1 MLDFFLK
8 NRWIVLVLLLGL
20 VAGGIYTMLHLNIE
34 AYPDLTPVQVVV
46 TTETPGMS
54 PVEVEQLVTFPIETS
69 LIGMPGTQVVRS
81 ASKLGLS
88 MITVVFDDSTDIY
101 LARQLVNERL
111 GEARARIPAGLEPQL
126 GPLATAFGEVYQYTV
141 QGQNMGLMDVKTIH
155 DWDIRYDLR
164 TIPGVSEINS
174 WGGYTKEYTVEVDPL
189 TLQRYGITV
198 HDVVQQVS
206 ANNANFGGGFIEHNE
221 EQYTIRGIGRT
232 LGIPDLGRIVV
243 KSHNGVPVLLKNV
256 ANIVERPYP
265 RQGAVMRDGKGETVC
280 GMVIIVKGANGNNM
294 IKAIKQRIAQLK
306 LPPGVKVL
314 PFYDQ
319 STVIDATIA
328 TVKHNLIEGSILV
341 LLVLLIFL
349 ANWRAALIVAS
360 VIPLAL
366 LFGFAGMAAFGVS
379 ANLMS
384 LGAVDF
390 GMIVDGSVVMIEN
403 AVRRLE
409 GDEGEDAGV
418 REKVRMAAHEVARP
432 ILFGVAI
439 IIAVYLPI
447 FTLQGLEGR
456 MFRPM
461 AITVCSALTGSLL
474 LALFAVPTVAT
485 YVLKGAHA
493 HVLRQRQRYKGPNW
507 FDRLRDRYSR
517 SLEVVL
523 RHRWPVLVSAIILV
537 GVALSSLKFI
547 GTEFMPT
554 LDEGSMV
561 VTSRKL
567 PGISLDES
575 IYLGNQ
581 IEKTI
586 RGFPEIA
593 SVVTKL
599 GRPDRATEAMSVEES
614 DSYIALAPKSQWK
627 CCKSKDELIEK
638 LSQALNGIPGVAFV
652 FTQPMQMRMDEVV
665 TGVRGDLA
673 VKIFGPDLD
682 VLDQLG
688 TRAVSLISTVRGA
701 SEVQKD
707 SSMGVAELRIDVNR
721 AELDRYG
728 LNIADVREL
737 VETMLGGKDVSEMI
751 EGERRFGISV
761 RLPNSYRNNIDTLG
775 ELVLMAPNGERVQL
789 KQVATLRTV
798 RGPEMVNRE
807 SARRRVAVQASV
819 RGRDLGSFVADAQR
833 KVAQQMKIPAGY
845 TLTWG
850 GQFEN
855 QRRANQRL
863 MIVLP
868 VSIAVIFSLLY
879 ATFKSAR
886 QASLVLM
893 IVPFALVGGIAAL
906 WLRGL
911 NLSLSASI
919 GFIAL
924 FGVAVLNGV
933 VMVSHI
939 DALRKAGRD
948 MMDAVREG
956 AQDRLRPVLITAA
969 VASLGFI
976 PMAVSESQGS
986 EVQRPL
992 ATVVIGGLFTATV
1005 LTLYLLPMLYP
1016 LFSDRGSSNKGS
1028 DSRDRHAEPAGSAR
1042 LTPAEIKP

>member
-456 MFRPM
+456 
-461 AITVCSALTGSLL
+461 
-474 LALFAVPTVAT
+474 
-485 YVLKGAHA
+485 
-493 HVLRQRQRYKGPNW
+493 
-507 FDRLRDRYSR
+507 
-517 SLEVVL
+517 
-523 RHRWPVLVSAIILV
+523 
-537 GVALSSLKFI
+537 
-547 GTEFMPT
+547 
-554 LDEGSMV
+554 
-561 VTSRKL
+561 
-567 PGISLDES
+567 
-575 IYLGNQ
+575 
-581 IEKTI
+581 
-586 RGFPEIA
+586 
-593 SVVTKL
+593 
-599 GRPDRATEAMSVEES
+599 
-614 DSYIALAPKSQWK
+614 
-627 CCKSKDELIEK
+627 
-638 LSQALNGIPGVAFV
+638 
-652 FTQPMQMRMDEVV
+652 
-665 TGVRGDLA
+665 
-673 VKIFGPDLD
+673 
-682 VLDQLG
+682 
-688 TRAVSLISTVRGA
+688 
-701 SEVQKD
+701 
-707 SSMGVAELRIDVNR
+707 
-721 AELDRYG
+721 
-728 LNIADVREL
+728 
-737 VETMLGGKDVSEMI
+737 
-751 EGERRFGISV
+751 
-761 RLPNSYRNNIDTLG
+761 
-775 ELVLMAPNGERVQL
+775 
-789 KQVATLRTV
+789 
-798 RGPEMVNRE
+798 
-807 SARRRVAVQASV
+807 
-819 RGRDLGSFVADAQR
+819 
-833 KVAQQMKIPAGY
+833 
-845 TLTWG
+845 
-850 GQFEN
+850 
-855 QRRANQRL
+855 
-863 MIVLP
+863 
-868 VSIAVIFSLLY
+868 
-879 ATFKSAR
+879 
-886 QASLVLM
+886 
-893 IVPFALVGGIAAL
+893 
-906 WLRGL
+906 
-911 NLSLSASI
+911 
-919 GFIAL
+919 
-924 FGVAVLNGV
+924 
-933 VMVSHI
+933 
-939 DALRKAGRD
+939 
-948 MMDAVREG
+948 
-956 AQDRLRPVLITAA
+956 
-969 VASLGFI
+969 
-976 PMAVSESQGS
+976 
-986 EVQRPL
+986 
-992 ATVVIGGLFTATV
+992 
-1005 LTLYLLPMLYP
+1005 
-1016 LFSDRGSSNKGS
+1016 
-1028 DSRDRHAEPAGSAR
+1028 
-1042 LTPAEIKP
+1042 

>member
-1 MLDFFLK
+1 MLDFFLR

-20 VAGGIYTMLHLNIE
+20 VAGGVYTMLHLNME

-69 LIGMPGTQVVRS
+69 LIGMPRTQVVRS
-81 ASKLGLS
+81 VSKLGLS
-88 MITVVFDDSTDIY
+88 MITVVFEDSVDIY

-111 GEARARIPAGLEPQL
+111 GEARSRIPAGLEPQL
-126 GPLATAFGEVYQYTV
+126 GPLATVFGEVFQYTL
-141 QGQNMGLMDVKTIH
+141 QGHDMGLMQLKTIH
-155 DWDIRYDLR
+155 DWDVRFDLR

-189 TLQRYGITV
+189 TLQRYGLTV

-206 ANNANFGGGFIEHNE
+206 DNNANFGGGFIEHNE

-232 LGIPDLGRIVV
+232 LTMADLERIVV
-243 KSHNGVPVLLKNV
+243 KSHSGVPVLLRNV
-256 ANIVERPYP
+256 AKIVARPYP
-265 RQGAVMRDGKGETVC
+265 RQGAVMRDAKGETVC
-280 GMVIIVKGANGNNM
+280 GMVIIVKGTNGNNM
-294 IKAIKQRIAQLK
+294 IKTIKQHITSMK
-306 LPPGVKVL
+306 LPDGVKIL

-319 STVIDATIA
+319 STVIDATTH
-328 TVKHNLIEGSILV
+328 TVEHNLVEGSILV

-349 ANWRAALIVAS
+349 GNWRAALIVAS

-366 LFGFAGMAAFGVS
+366 LFGFLGMAAFGVS

-409 GDEGEDAGV
+409 EGKEQAGDMREQV
-418 REKVRMAAHEVARP
+418 RRAAHEVARP

-447 FTLQGLEGR
+447 FTLEGLEGR
-456 MFRPM
+456 MFHPM

-474 LALFAVPTVAT
+474 LALFAVPAVAT
-485 YVLKGAHA
+485 YVLKGTHA
-493 HVLRQRQRYKGPNW
+493 RALKHKQQHRGPNW
-507 FDRLRDRYSR
+507 FDRLRTRYVR
-517 SLEVVL
+517 SLETVL
-523 RHRWPVLVSAIILV
+523 RHRKPVLVVAAILV
-537 GVALSSLKFI
+537 AGALLSLKFI
-547 GTEFMPT
+547 GTEFMPR
-554 LDEGSMV
+554 LDEGSIV
-561 VTSRKL
+561 VTSRRL

-575 IYLGNQ
+575 IYLGKQ

-586 RGFPEIA
+586 RSFPEIN

-599 GRPDRATEAMSVEES
+599 GRPDRATEAMGVEES
-614 DSYIALAPKSQWK
+614 DSYLGLAPKNEWK
-627 CCKSKDELIEK
+627 CCQSKDELVDK
-638 LSQALNGIPGVAFV
+638 LNKALDRIPGVAFV

-665 TGVRGDLA
+665 TGIRGDLA
-673 VKIFGPDLD
+673 LKIFGSDLD
-682 VLDQLG
+682 MLDQLG
-688 TRAVSLISTVRGA
+688 TRAVNLISRVRGA

-707 SSMGVAELRIDVNR
+707 SSMGVAELLIDIDR
-721 AELDRYG
+721 SGLDRYG
-728 LNIADVREL
+728 LNVSDVREV
-737 VETMLGGKDVSEMI
+737 VETMLGGREVSEMI

-761 RLPNSYRNNIDTLG
+761 RLPDSYRNNIDSLG
-775 ELVLMAPNGERVQL
+775 ELYLMAPNGERVQL
-789 KQVATLRTV
+789 RQIANLHTV

-807 SARRRVAVQASV
+807 SARRRVAVQANV
-819 RGRDLGSFVADAQR
+819 RGRDLGGFVADAQQAVR
-833 KVAQQMKIPAGY
+833 QGMKIPAGY

-855 QRRANQRL
+855 ERRADQRL

-868 VSIAVIFSLLY
+868 VSIAIIFGLLY

-886 QASLVLM
+886 QALLILL

-906 WLRGL
+906 WARGL

-939 DALRKAGRD
+939 DALRKAGHD

-976 PMAVSESQGS
+976 PMAVSTSQGA

-992 ATVVIGGLFTATV
+992 ATVVIGGLLTATV
-1005 LTLYLLPMLYP
+1005 LTLYILPMLYP
-1016 LFSDRGSSNKGS
+1016 LFSKD
-1028 DSRDRHAEPAGSAR
+1028 AAGQEHRNQMNAAPELTSAGH
-1042 LTPAEIKP
+1042 